1 MTRPR
6 FPVFETRQFDN
17 LTFECS
23 QRASFPVCSV
33 LWHSCGAVVGIEFD
47 YIIVGAGSAGCVL
60 ANRLSVSG
68 KHKVLLLEAGPPDRN
83 PWIHIPMGY
92 GKLFSHPEL
101 NWRYQTAPEPE
112 LNGRSIY
119 HPRGKVLGG
128 SSSINGLVY
137 MRGQHRDYD
146 LWRQMGC
153 DGWGWDDVLPYF
165 KRSMDQTRG
174 GSTWHGTDGPL
185 AVSDQRETH
194 QLCDAFI
201 AAGVETGLPLNS
213 DFNGADQEG
222 VGYFQTTARNG
233 WRCSSATGYLRPTRG
248 RKNLEIITGA
258 HVTRLIM
265 EGLRATGVR
274 FIREGIEEEV
284 FARGEVL
291 LSAGAINS
299 PQILELSGIGD
310 GDRLPALGVELVH
323 HAPNVGA
330 KLQDHLQ
337 ARLVMQAS
345 KPVTVNDLYHSTW
358 GRISM
363 AARYA
368 LLRKGP
374 LAVSAGYAC
383 AFFKTH
389 DALETPDIQVHFI
402 CFSTD
407 KMGEALHPFSGFTAS
422 VCQLRPESRG
432 DVHIASA
439 DPFLQPVI
447 RCNYLSTETDRRTNV
462 EGLKKLRRIINAPAL
477 ASFLDRE
484 MEPGSSVG
492 NDEDLLAYCRETAST
507 IYHPCATCAMGT
519 DRGSVTSPDLKV
531 NGVDGL
537 RVIDASIM
545 PRLVSGN
552 INAAVIMI
560 AEKAADIILSDA
572 R

>member
-1 MTRPR
+1 M
-6 FPVFETRQFDN
+6 
-17 LTFECS
+17 
-23 QRASFPVCSV
+23 
-33 LWHSCGAVVGIEFD
+33 GIEFD

-60 ANRLSVSG
+60 ANRLSASG

-112 LNGRSIY
+112 LNGRRIY

-185 AVSDQRETH
+185 AVSDQCETH

-345 KPVTVNDLYHSTW
+345 N
-358 GRISM
+358 
-363 AARYA
+363 
-368 LLRKGP
+368 
-374 LAVSAGYAC
+374 
-383 AFFKTH
+383 
-389 DALETPDIQVHFI
+389 
-402 CFSTD
+402 
-407 KMGEALHPFSGFTAS
+407 
-422 VCQLRPESRG
+422 
-432 DVHIASA
+432 
-439 DPFLQPVI
+439 
-447 RCNYLSTETDRRTNV
+447 
-462 EGLKKLRRIINAPAL
+462 
-477 ASFLDRE
+477 
-484 MEPGSSVG
+484 
-492 NDEDLLAYCRETAST
+492 
-507 IYHPCATCAMGT
+507 
-519 DRGSVTSPDLKV
+519 
-531 NGVDGL
+531 
-537 RVIDASIM
+537 
-545 PRLVSGN
+545 RLP
-552 INAAVIMI
+552 
-560 AEKAADIILSDA
+560 
-572 R
+572 